1 MNTTLEVGK
10 WILLRAK
17 LTCSWLLAVPPL
29 THLLS
34 PGVVAVPSGL
44 SEASVLLV
52 AGSPLSVS
60 SGVIVFEAALNEGRS
75 YSDSGTFMSPM
86 NGVYLFVLTLDLR
99 LGPAHVVL
107 TRGLGGAPA
116 SLHQLDVTEAGPVTA
131 VSLLPLSQGEE
142 VRLELKGGAWA
153 ESEDNVFAIVLLHLT
168 T

>member
-1 MNTTLEVGK
+1 M
-10 WILLRAK
+10 
-17 LTCSWLLAVPPL
+17 
-29 THLLS
+29 
-34 PGVVAVPSGL
+34 
-44 SEASVLLV
+44 
-52 AGSPLSVS
+52 
-60 SGVIVFEAALNEGRS
+60 VFEAALNEGRS
-75 YSDSGTFMSPM
+75 YSDSGTFVSPM

-153 ESEDNVFAIVLLHLT
+153 ESEDNVFAVVLLHLT